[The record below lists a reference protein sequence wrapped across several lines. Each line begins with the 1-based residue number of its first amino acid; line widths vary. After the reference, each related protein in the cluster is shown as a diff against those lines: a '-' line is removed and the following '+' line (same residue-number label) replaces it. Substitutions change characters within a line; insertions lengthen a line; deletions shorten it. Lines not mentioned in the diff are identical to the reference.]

1 MKINKDLIDVATTTS
16 NGLMSVS
23 DKKTIDSLMLSTSS
37 IQENLCTVYKG
48 TGVLPKHTKVKDID
62 KRIFGIYTVLND
74 SGGPVNIHN
83 ND

>member
-16 NGLMSVS
+16 NGLMSAS

-37 IQENLCTVYKG
+37 IQENLCTVFKG
-48 TGVLPKHTKVKDID
+48 SGVLPKHTKVEYID
-62 KRIFGIYTVLND
+62 KKIFGIYTVLND
-74 SGGPVNIHN
+74 SRAPVNIHD